1 MKLGQYLALFF
12 AIMGVFLI
20 LIRWMFD
27 PESRNLAHWAF
38 LGHVVG
44 ILVAVLLV
52 DTLVFRR
59 VLSSNFSVV
68 DGGFSLSMAYSDQ
81 ELTPDGQAI
90 KALLESSD
98 DVLKQEQLDGIT
110 EIALKDIT
118 VLAVV
123 LSQMSTSV
131 LNDSNGLRKL
141 YSKKDQVLRAC
152 RQKDED
158 RRSMNHHLAEVLG
171 VEKGLITLFPSKVGQ
186 LLRVVI

>member
-1 MKLGQYLALFF
+1 METTSGRYWSMKLGQYIALFF

-158 RRSMNHHLAEVLG
+158 RRSMNHHLAE
-171 VEKGLITLFPSKVGQ
+171 
-186 LLRVVI
+186 